1 VHRSSVATPILLGL
15 LSSLFFSTTFIV
27 NRAIGLAGGHW
38 IWTASLR
45 YAWAAVL
52 LGAYFLFAG
61 RLGEVVTAY
70 RRHAM
75 FWTLAGTVGYGLF
88 YAGLSYASTQAPG
101 WIVAC
106 TMQLTILAT
115 PLVLLTF
122 GARVRQSGV
131 ALLLLIFAGVVLV
144 NLDQRGGSSSASL
157 LGVLPV
163 VLAAVAYPVG
173 NQLVQEGRNGGRGWI
188 PALADPVTGE
198 ASARVL
204 LLTLG
209 SVPFWV
215 LLLLLPHPPQPTG
228 QQVAGTFLV
237 ALCGTVIGTS
247 IFLAARQ
254 RAGRDPNFIAKVD
267 ATQSGFTVF
276 SLAGEVIFLGGALP
290 GVPGTLGLVLI
301 LGGLAAYASTTDSEK
316 VPVTSGRG

>member
-1 VHRSSVATPILLGL
+1 M

-52 LGAYFLFAG
+52 LAAYFAFAG
-61 RLGEVVTAY
+61 RLGEVWSAY
-70 RRHAM
+70 RRHAA
-75 FWTLAGTVGYGLF
+75 FWTLAGSVGYGIF
-88 YAGLSYASTQAPG
+88 YASLSYASTQAPG

-115 PLVLLTF
+115 PLVLLAF
-122 GARVRQSGV
+122 GARVRRSGV
-131 ALLLLIFAGVVLV
+131 ALLLFIFLGVVLV
-144 NLDQRGGSSSASL
+144 NLDQRGAASSAPL
-157 LGVLPV
+157 LGALPV
-163 VLAAVAYPVG
+163 VLAAIAYPIG
-173 NQLVQEGRNGGRGWI
+173 NQLVQEGRNGGRSWI
-188 PALADPVTGE
+188 PALVDPVTGD

-209 SVPFWV
+209 SVPFWLA
-215 LLLLLPHPPQPTG
+215 LLLVPHPALPTV
-228 QQVAGTFLV
+228 QQVAGTGFV

-254 RAGRDPNFIAKVD
+254 RAGRDPNAIARVD

-276 SLAGEVIFLGGALP
+276 SLGGEVLFLGGALP
-290 GVPGTLGLVLI
+290 GAQGGLGLALI
-301 LGGLAAYASTTDSEK
+301 LGGLALYASRTADN
-316 VPVTSGRG
+316 